1 MLNATITKIIQM
13 NEKLREFT
21 IKLDEGDSSFIAGQF
36 AVLGLKDSDGNF
48 IRRAYSIVSAPQDGD
63 RKFYIVLKYTKDI
76 YDPAMKPKALTPLL
90 FNAKEGDRIF
100 LSPRAVGHFTI
111 DLVKKSKQI
120 LFISTGTGL
129 APFRGLLRSHKDF
142 LKTHKIAL
150 VHGVRNSLDLGYKDE
165 LETLAKKYPNN
176 FIYIPT
182 VSKDT
187 SWTGETKRTG
197 DVLKSGIIQK
207 AFGSNFSV
215 ETSAMFCGNPRM
227 IEDGFKILQE
237 LGISL
242 ENLHKEV
249 Q

>member
-21 IKLDEGDSSFIAGQF
+21 IKLDEGDPSFIAGQF
-36 AVLGLKDSDGNF
+36 SVLGLKDSDGNL

-90 FNAKEGDRIF
+90 FDAKEGDRIF

-111 DLVKKSKQI
+111 DLVNKSKQI

-129 APFRGLLRSHKDF
+129 APFRGLLRSHKNL

-150 VHGVRNSLDLGYKDE
+150 IHGVRNSLDLGYKDE
-165 LETLAKKYPNN
+165 LESLVKEYPNN

-182 VSKDT
+182 VSSDD

-197 DVLKSGIIQK
+197 AILKSGVIQK
-207 AFGSNFSV
+207 AFGSDFSAD
-215 ETSAMFCGNPRM
+215 TSAMFCGNPLM
-227 IEDGFKILQE
+227 IKDGFEVLQE
-237 LGISL
+237 LGVPL